1 MHGALHAAPHDRA
14 ATRDMDILTG
24 RRGAQAVPRS
34 QHWRVSFPAI
44 SLRVV
49 RFVLT
54 VHSIRAFTAHHEDLA
69 TIQHSTMAGARRG

>member
-1 MHGALHAAPHDRA
+1 MHGALYAATHDRA
-14 ATRDMDILTG
+14 TAYDVDILTD

-54 VHSIRAFTAHHEDLA
+54 VHPIRAFTAHHEDLA
-69 TIQHSTMAGARRG
+69 TIQDSTMAGARRG